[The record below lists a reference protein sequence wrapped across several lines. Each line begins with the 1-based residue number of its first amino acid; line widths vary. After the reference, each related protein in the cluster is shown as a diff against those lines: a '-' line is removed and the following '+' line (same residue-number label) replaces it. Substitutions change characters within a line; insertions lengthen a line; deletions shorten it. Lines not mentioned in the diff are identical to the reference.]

1 MSNFIE
7 KSVQE
12 IFDESM
18 ANAFIRDRVEPV
30 EKVEETFRS
39 TLASR
44 IEVDRKEKYEEEQ
57 RLIEIE
63 EKKMYKGE
71 NATTSDEKN
80 KEIVEK
86 SVKNTITINPD
97 IKETIV
103 GKIYAAYNDRYLAE
117 KKAKKDYDGDGKV
130 ESGAKEYRGVIHNK
144 IQQKRGGKADGKDT
158 SSVKEGMATP
168 ESGTGKYYVEG
179 KPTKKQLEVR
189 AQQAKNKAASDR
201 GRMAESLKQARKNVG
216 ASTCWDGYTAKGTK
230 KKGVKVVPNCV

>member
-18 ANAFIRDRVEPV
+18 ANAFIREKIEPV
-30 EKVEETFRS
+30 EEVEETFRS

-44 IEVDRKEKYEEEQ
+44 METDRQEKYEEEQ

-103 GKIYAAYNDRYLAE
+103 GKIYAAYNDRYLTE

-144 IQQKRGGKADGKDT
+144 IQQKKGGKADGQDT

-168 ESGTGKYYVEG
+168 ESGTGKY
-179 KPTKKQLEVR
+179 
-189 AQQAKNKAASDR
+189 
-201 GRMAESLKQARKNVG
+201 
-216 ASTCWDGYTAKGTK
+216 
-230 KKGVKVVPNCV
+230 

>member
-18 ANAFIRDRVEPV
+18 ANAFIREKVEPV
-30 EKVEETFRS
+30 VEVEETFRS

-44 IEVDRKEKYEEEQ
+44 IETDRQEKYEEEQ

-86 SVKNTITINPD
+86 SVK
-97 IKETIV
+97 IKKIV
-103 GKIYAAYNDRYLAE
+103 WHMNFMKEIIHVHLKNH
-117 KKAKKDYDGDGKV
+117 GKV
-130 ESGAKEYRGVIHNK
+130 DLMI
-144 IQQKRGGKADGKDT
+144 
-158 SSVKEGMATP
+158 
-168 ESGTGKYYVEG
+168 
-179 KPTKKQLEVR
+179 
-189 AQQAKNKAASDR
+189 
-201 GRMAESLKQARKNVG
+201 
-216 ASTCWDGYTAKGTK
+216 
-230 KKGVKVVPNCV
+230 